1 MGPIYLS
8 AHAGCSGI
16 LFCGDHLRPR
26 PERRVGLT
34 VVVCSARRVRWWPL
48 PTPDLW
54 EGPGAYVPGGVD
66 VPAQAETATPAPIDS
81 GSERHRLAMPASGAI
96 CAGMGRA
103 HLHIRDT
110 SFLGFV
116 SQYEVEGT
124 PPLFR
129 HLLGV
134 STGAEQSRDVEV
146 LDGDAVQG
154 SNEVVGQA
162 EVGRPGSLGFPAPD
176 PGHSGPLL
184 DPGPRSPL
192 CSRQATLA
200 PADNLVVDGPR
211 RHVPPVGQC
220 HPRCEALVYPH
231 RVQRS
236 GYHSGIRVV
245 SDHHMQLHP
254 QRGTHHP
261 QLHHLATRHSGG
273 QPSVAITEPR
283 RGDSLNPQT
292 PPSTPGTRGH
302 EHRCPRSHYL
312 DASPP
317 VSGLE
322 AGVSGL
328 GPFLAAAL
336 VEGLDR
342 TVETTDHAPAH
353 PGVHR
358 RPAGILV
365 PDQGEHLEQ
374 VVAGQVP
381 IRGELPSFRVVFP
394 PPRVGALPRLEEGVV
409 HLAGDGQ
416 YLIQA
421 AVLGRGALRREPQ
434 RRHPRGHSLIIVGG
448 CDTSRQCGH
457 SSI

>member
-26 PERRVGLT
+26 PRGRVGLT

-66 VPAQAETATPAPIDS
+66 VPAQAETATPAPIHP
-81 GSERHRLAMPASGAI
+81 GSERHRLAMAASGAI

-134 STGAEQSRDVEV
+134 SAGAEQSRDVEV

-184 DPGPRSPL
+184 GPGPRSPL
-192 CSRQATLA
+192 CPRQTTLV
-200 PADNLVVDGPR
+200 PADNLIVDGPR
-211 RHVPPVGQC
+211 RYVPPVGQC
-220 HPRCEALVYPH
+220 HPRRQALVYPH

-236 GYHSGIRVV
+236 GHHSGIRVV

-254 QRGTHHP
+254 QRGAHHP
-261 QLHHLATRHSGG
+261 QLHHLASIATAAASRPLRSQNLAAGTPLTR
-273 QPSVAITEPR
+273 R
-283 RGDSLNPQT
+283 RHHRPPGPGDTSIDALAPT
-292 PPSTPGTRGH
+292 ISMLL
-302 EHRCPRSHYL
+302 HRCR
-312 DASPP
+312 
-317 VSGLE
+317 GLKR
-322 AGVSGL
+322 GY
-328 GPFLAAAL
+328 
-336 VEGLDR
+336 
-342 TVETTDHAPAH
+342 
-353 PGVHR
+353 PG
-358 RPAGILV
+358 LV
-365 PDQGEHLEQ
+365 PSLLQ
-374 VVAGQVP
+374 
-381 IRGELPSFRVVFP
+381 
-394 PPRVGALPRLEEGVV
+394 RL
-409 HLAGDGQ
+409 
-416 YLIQA
+416 
-421 AVLGRGALRREPQ
+421 
-434 RRHPRGHSLIIVGG
+434 
-448 CDTSRQCGH
+448 
-457 SSI
+457 